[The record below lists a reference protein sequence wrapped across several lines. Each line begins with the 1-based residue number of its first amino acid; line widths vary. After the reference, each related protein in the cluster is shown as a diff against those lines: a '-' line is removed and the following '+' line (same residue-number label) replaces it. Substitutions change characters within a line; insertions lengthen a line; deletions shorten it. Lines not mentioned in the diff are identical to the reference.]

1 MDFFYLHFHIIFL
14 QASLISSVF
23 RSCERFYAVHWPLKH
38 HTLSRRSYA
47 IDISVI
53 WTLAIVASVPYF
65 ILANLI
71 SVIAA
76 YYLSAILFSIF
87 LFIICVCNFCIWRK
101 CKMRTIS
108 SHQQNRTAQ
117 NQRLTRTLLFV
128 SAAAV
133 MSWLSYVIV
142 EYLLNVHKIFP
153 AWQVYYTTIFLQY
166 SNSFVNQIIY
176 AFKIPE
182 FRQSSIM

>member
-1 MDFFYLHFHIIFL
+1 M
-14 QASLISSVF
+14 
-23 RSCERFYAVHWPLKH
+23 SCERFYAVYRPLKH
-38 HTLSRRSYA
+38 RTLSARAYA
-47 IDISVI
+47 IVINVI
-53 WTLAIVASVPYF
+53 WTLAIVASAMYF

-87 LFIICVCNFCIWRK
+87 LFIICVCNLYIWRK

-133 MSWLSYVIV
+133 LAWLPYVIV

-153 AWQVYYTTIFLQY
+153 AWQVYYTRIFLQY
-166 SNSFVNQIIY
+166 SNSFANPIIY
-176 AFKIPE
+176 ALKYLNFDN
-182 FRQSSIM
+182 RRLCGVLQVVL

>member
-1 MDFFYLHFHIIFL
+1 MGKLVSGYKHGVRGCNVRSCIRSSVVYLKVGFQLWSLDFFYLHFDIIFL
-14 QASLISSVF
+14 QAPLISAVF
-23 RSCERFYAVHWPLKH
+23 ISCERFYAVYRPLKH
-38 HTLSRRSYA
+38 RTLSTRAYA
-47 IDISVI
+47 IVISVI
-53 WTLAIVASVPYF
+53 WTLAIVASAMYF

-76 YYLSAILFSIF
+76 YYLSAVLFSIF

-133 MSWLSYVIV
+133 LAWLS
-142 EYLLNVHKIFP
+142 
-153 AWQVYYTTIFLQY
+153 
-166 SNSFVNQIIY
+166 
-176 AFKIPE
+176 
-182 FRQSSIM
+182 